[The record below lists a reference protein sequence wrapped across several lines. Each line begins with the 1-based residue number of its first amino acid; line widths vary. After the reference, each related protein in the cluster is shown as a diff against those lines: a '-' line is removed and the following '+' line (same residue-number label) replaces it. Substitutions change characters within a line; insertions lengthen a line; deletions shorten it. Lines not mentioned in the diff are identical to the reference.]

1 MRPSDSSERLC
12 LHTYDRINSSHG
24 LNRLPIYVKR
34 IKLNLVKAKAEIV
47 VEREAAATAVIDA
60 KHCVAQVISTRAME
74 LAIEKARSYG
84 IGAVLVKNSGHF
96 GMASTY
102 GLLAARQNMI
112 GIVTSNVTPLMP
124 APGGAT
130 RIIGNNPLAI
140 VAPTRV
146 IRSPP
151 IWP

>member
-1 MRPSDSSERLC
+1 MPASIVLPVPPVSCMMKVRRRGPS
-12 LHTYDRINSSHG
+12 
-24 LNRLPIYVKR
+24 VKR

-102 GLLAARQNMI
+102 GLLAASQNMI

-130 RIIGNNPLAI
+130 RIIGNHCCP
-140 VAPTRV
+140 VKTRTE
-146 IRSPP
+146 STG
-151 IWP
+151 